1 MQETDYSMIKIE
13 NMQWLFA
20 VKCLHNLESTVK
32 A

>member
-13 NMQWLFA
+13 NIQWLFA
-20 VKCLHNLESTVK
+20 VKCLHNLESTGE